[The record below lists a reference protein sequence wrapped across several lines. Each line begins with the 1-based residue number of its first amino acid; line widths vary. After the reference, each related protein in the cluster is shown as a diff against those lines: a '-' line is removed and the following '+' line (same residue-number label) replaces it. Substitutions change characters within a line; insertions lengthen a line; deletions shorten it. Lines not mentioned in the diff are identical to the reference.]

1 MIASRGA
8 ARRGKFD
15 RRAVLKALFGVPLSS
30 LPATTS
36 MRSADAQAA
45 LQPIRMG
52 IQIFTGAV
60 ATVWFEKKI
69 YEKRGLLVE
78 ARQFADG
85 RSVRDAMVA
94 DQLNAGTMN
103 ITPFIVGAA
112 VSSLT
117 MVGVVSLGGDTV
129 GVLARRGSGISSVA
143 DLRGRRIGIS
153 VGSTTGNIFIQMVAP
168 QAGLKQGDY
177 QVINMRPAAQIAA
190 LSAGSVDAV
199 TSFEPAA
206 PTKMRPQL
214 RRIRTAEPAAPHSQP
229 GPHRSHRLLR
239 RRQRTPV
246 KLAVRRQRKS
256 RGLFAESS
264 AGAFD
269 IKDGTEVYPIRI
281 EDAHRW

>member
-1 MIASRGA
+1 MRKRPCSR
-8 ARRGKFD
+8 
-15 RRAVLKALFGVPLSS
+15 SEWES
-30 LPATTS
+30 E
-36 MRSADAQAA
+36 
-45 LQPIRMG
+45 
-52 IQIFTGAV
+52 IFTGAV

-177 QVINMRPAAQIAA
+177 QVINMRPADQIAA

>member
-1 MIASRGA
+1 LIVARCSRHCLA
-8 ARRGKFD
+8 CRFHRC
-15 RRAVLKALFGVPLSS
+15 PL
-30 LPATTS
+30 TTS

-153 VGSTTGNIFIQMVAP
+153 VGSTTGNIFIQMSIWPNRSNVTPIPSFSAT
-168 QAGLKQGDY
+168 
-177 QVINMRPAAQIAA
+177 VI
-190 LSAGSVDAV
+190 
-199 TSFEPAA
+199 
-206 PTKMRPQL
+206 
-214 RRIRTAEPAAPHSQP
+214 
-229 GPHRSHRLLR
+229 
-239 RRQRTPV
+239 
-246 KLAVRRQRKS
+246 
-256 RGLFAESS
+256 
-264 AGAFD
+264 
-269 IKDGTEVYPIRI
+269 
-281 EDAHRW
+281 

>member
-1 MIASRGA
+1 
-8 ARRGKFD
+8 
-15 RRAVLKALFGVPLSS
+15 
-30 LPATTS
+30 

-52 IQIFTGAV
+52 IEIFTGEL

-117 MVGVVSLGGDTV
+117 MVGLVSLGGDTV

-143 DLRGRRIGIS
+143 
-153 VGSTTGNIFIQMVAP
+153 V
-168 QAGLKQGDY
+168 
-177 QVINMRPAAQIAA
+177 
-190 LSAGSVDAV
+190 
-199 TSFEPAA
+199 
-206 PTKMRPQL
+206 
-214 RRIRTAEPAAPHSQP
+214 
-229 GPHRSHRLLR
+229 
-239 RRQRTPV
+239 
-246 KLAVRRQRKS
+246 
-256 RGLFAESS
+256 
-264 AGAFD
+264 
-269 IKDGTEVYPIRI
+269 
-281 EDAHRW
+281 

>member
-1 MIASRGA
+1 
-8 ARRGKFD
+8 
-15 RRAVLKALFGVPLSS
+15 
-30 LPATTS
+30 

-117 MVGVVSLGGDTV
+117 MVGL
-129 GVLARRGSGISSVA
+129 VLARR
-143 DLRGRRIGIS
+143 RYRRRIG
-153 VGSTTGNIFIQMVAP
+153 QERERH
-168 QAGLKQGDY
+168 Q
-177 QVINMRPAAQIAA
+177 
-190 LSAGSVDAV
+190 
-199 TSFEPAA
+199 
-206 PTKMRPQL
+206 
-214 RRIRTAEPAAPHSQP
+214 
-229 GPHRSHRLLR
+229 
-239 RRQRTPV
+239 
-246 KLAVRRQRKS
+246 
-256 RGLFAESS
+256 
-264 AGAFD
+264 
-269 IKDGTEVYPIRI
+269 
-281 EDAHRW
+281 

>member
-103 ITPFIVGAA
+103 ITP
-112 VSSLT
+112 L
-117 MVGVVSLGGDTV
+117 
-129 GVLARRGSGISSVA
+129 
-143 DLRGRRIGIS
+143 
-153 VGSTTGNIFIQMVAP
+153 
-168 QAGLKQGDY
+168 
-177 QVINMRPAAQIAA
+177 
-190 LSAGSVDAV
+190 
-199 TSFEPAA
+199 
-206 PTKMRPQL
+206 
-214 RRIRTAEPAAPHSQP
+214 
-229 GPHRSHRLLR
+229 
-239 RRQRTPV
+239 
-246 KLAVRRQRKS
+246 
-256 RGLFAESS
+256 
-264 AGAFD
+264 
-269 IKDGTEVYPIRI
+269 
-281 EDAHRW
+281 

>member
-1 MIASRGA
+1 MATPMIAA
-8 ARRGKFD
+8 VRRNKFD
-15 RRAVLKALFGVPLSS
+15 RRAVLKALFGAPLSS
-30 LPATTS
+30 LPAMTV
-36 MRSADAQAA
+36 MRSAHAQAA

-129 GVLARRGSGISSVA
+129 GVLALRAGASAFRSV
-143 DLRGRRIGIS
+143 R
-153 VGSTTGNIFIQMVAP
+153 
-168 QAGLKQGDY
+168 
-177 QVINMRPAAQIAA
+177 RPATS
-190 LSAGSVDAV
+190 LSIRSRHKPGSSRV
-199 TSFEPAA
+199 TIKSSTCGR
-206 PTKMRPQL
+206 PTR
-214 RRIRTAEPAAPHSQP
+214 SQP
-229 GPHRSHRLLR
+229 YRPARSTRLHRSSH
-239 RRQRTPV
+239 
-246 KLAVRRQRKS
+246 
-256 RGLFAESS
+256 
-264 AGAFD
+264 
-269 IKDGTEVYPIRI
+269 I
-281 EDAHRW
+281 